1 MQSKLEPLKA
11 LLKTVSSNTNIKED
25 ELLHNL
31 VVLCNTKKV
40 DNKLSSYKS
49 VEVKDL
55 INKSSYDLKKN
66 YVKKLI
72 EPAFSDLIKKRKS
85 KDVKKATS
93 TLSSK

>member
-11 LLKTVSSNTNIKED
+11 LLKAVSSNTNIKED

-40 DNKLSSYKS
+40 DNKLSSYKC

-55 INKSSYDLKKN
+55 MKKGSYDLKKN

-72 EPAFSDLIKKRKS
+72 EPAFSTLVNKRKS
-85 KDVKKATS
+85 KVIKKATNS
-93 TLSSK
+93 IKL